1 MAHVGARHVKV
12 LNLSVLTALGLAYL
26 LTGLISIINWCISL
40 TSANQQL
47 YSNFI
52 PGDLGFALVALTVGV
67 SLTTSAYY
75 ALRGDRATHL
85 AVVACG
91 TWLAQGALTIQ
102 VMAAAAAVLDSIV
115 LGEEV
120 NYSII
125 SEYLLRMDVIL
136 GCVVLPVSVLYTLM
150 LKKMI
155 KRSK

>member
-1 MAHVGARHVKV
+1 MTHVGARRVKA
-12 LNLSVLTALGLAYL
+12 LNLAVLTALGLAYL
-26 LTGLISIINWCISL
+26 LIGSLSIINWCISL
-40 TSANQQL
+40 AGANQQL
-47 YSNFI
+47 YPNFI